1 MMCIKSSYMKFS
13 KISFKKNKEW
23 SESIGFV
30 PFCMGAYNSEMKLVY
45 EKHQEK
51 WHTCRHPQTGWG
63 KEDITCFPLL
73 KLYIVLLVL

>member
-1 MMCIKSSYMKFS
+1 MKFS

-23 SESIGFV
+23 SESIGFM
-30 PFCMGAYNSEMKLVY
+30 PFCMGVHSSEMKLVY

-51 WHTCRHPQTGWG
+51 WRTCRQPQAGWG
-63 KEDITCFPLL
+63 KEDIACFVLL